1 MAKPRKVNIGNYSRR
16 NATWE
21 KAKATNQL
29 NKSGA
34 WSRNGVRACR
44 RELQGIRFTIVVVD
58 WAVEY
63 EINTRLA
70 DRSVAGGERI
80 LMGQAFIQLSL
91 PEPLIICCEENYP
104 QRLSQAV
111 SALTAKRRGY
121 EPDTFRWLPLRQ
133 PAL

>member
-34 WSRNGVRACR
+34 WSRSGVRACR
-44 RELQGIRFTIVVVD
+44 RALQGIRFTIVVVD
-58 WAVEY
+58 WAIER
-63 EINTRLA
+63 EKNTRLA
-70 DRSVAGGERI
+70 DRSVAGGETI

-91 PEPLIICCEENYP
+91 PEPLIICC
-104 QRLSQAV
+104 
-111 SALTAKRRGY
+111 
-121 EPDTFRWLPLRQ
+121 
-133 PAL
+133 